1 MMSQLK
7 KWSIGD
13 KPSVAESAHRAALK
27 LPLTGTPVPVDIP
40 KFMGKWFV
48 MANIPLYLEIGAS
61 NCVENY
67 MWNAETKSIEVLFEY
82 VAKGG
87 SPAAP
92 KSISEM
98 HAKIVNNP
106 VNSFWTLNPKILGI
120 YLPLGLSYLVLDVAE
135 DGSYALVGVPD
146 RQNLWILTRLK
157 PTKKAGGPY
166 LETKNAAF
174 GSLEINPT
182 TPATDTT
189 LPCVSAAR
197 EIFEL
202 DANMEGVI
210 MQRALAKAAE
220 LGYDVKKVLS
230 IEWTE

>member
-7 KWSIGD
+7 KWSSGD
-13 KPSVAESAHRAALK
+13 KPTVEESAQLASLK

-48 MANIPLYLEIGAS
+48 MANIPLYLEVGAS

-67 MWNAETKSIEVLFEY
+67 TWNKEAQSIEVLFEF

-92 KSISEM
+92 KSTSEM
-98 HAKIVNNP
+98 RAKIANNP

-146 RQNLWILTRLK
+146 RQNLWVLTRLK

-166 LETKNAAF
+166 LKSKNDSA
-174 GSLEINPT
+174 GSLEINSMT
-182 TPATDTT
+182 AASDTS

-202 DANMEGVI
+202 DADMEGAI
-210 MQRALAKAAE
+210 MRRALAKAAD
-220 LGYDVKKVLS
+220 LGYDVNKVLS